1 MFTLLIS
8 LLITFFVIHAQS
20 TEEVA
25 VPQRSTWLPYP
36 AKGCEVKDIMIP
48 PGRMNMTR
56 VSREESVLSCQKFC
70 DRMYTFGMGCK
81 GLAIH
86 TREWETIC
94 LLCKNPSPDR
104 EIMPYS
110 TFYSRTI
117 PPKEGGT
124 DYCRCAQEWVDY
136 QDRLCAQICSH
147 NFVDLITP
155 GPTSETLG
163 YIHSK
168 WQKVTNDYKLSDYY
182 NSVTGAIKN
191 TFGSWPTKQPTADPW
206 QLQRC
211 SGCHQDRA
219 DIIEK
224 VEDVGC
230 KVFYHWD
237 YWKKPV
243 LKFTDL
249 PTSRPTEEPSVK
261 PTPEPTYRPSWL
273 PTKPPV
279 PRPQP
284 PVMPKF
290 SARDEGMNLK
300 CLGCLREV
308 GEVLSS
314 VAQGCYMSRE
324 LCHDAPTKV
333 VKRASECIGIC
344 EGIDS

>member
-1 MFTLLIS
+1 MLTLLI
-8 LLITFFVIHAQS
+8 LLSITILVIHAQS

-25 VPQRSTWLPYP
+25 APPRSTWLPHP

-48 PGRMNMTR
+48 PGRLNMTR

-191 TFGSWPTKQPTADPW
+191 TFGSRPTKQPTADPW